1 MGPQERE
8 KGGVESLQEV
18 SWPRGLLSP
27 KGTCLSGGLALA
39 GSLPRFSRDLG
50 NPLTP
55 RNATSSGET
64 PASGVA
70 TVRSAGWSASG
81 NLCFPRCVP
90 RGGFPW
96 AKRSLSYRKY
106 HGRGQELACRR
117 GPQLLHQMLFW
128 GPCSRRPGGGPT
140 QLRSG
145 DGRSFGSMARVL
157 GVAAAWG
164 LWSRHQDGVST
175 DWGPGVT

>member
-90 RGGFPW
+90 KGGFPW

-106 HGRGQELACRR
+106 HGRGQELPAWTAAASPDAFLGPLQPPPWR
-117 GPQLLHQMLFW
+117 GANAASFRGQAVIRKH
-128 GPCSRRPGGGPT
+128 GPRAGSGGRVGALVST
-140 QLRSG
+140 S
-145 DGRSFGSMARVL
+145 GRS
-157 GVAAAWG
+157 
-164 LWSRHQDGVST
+164 
-175 DWGPGVT
+175 

>member
-39 GSLPRFSRDLG
+39 GSLPRFRRDLG

-70 TVRSAGWSASG
+70 TVKSPIGLLLGTSAFPAASPGVAFPGRRCPSPTANTTGGDKNWSAGVDRSCFSRCFSG
-81 NLCFPRCVP
+81 APAAAALEGGQRSFVPGTGGHSEAWPACWEWRP
-90 RGGFPW
+90 RGGSGLHI
-96 AKRSLSYRKY
+96 RT
-106 HGRGQELACRR
+106 ELA
-117 GPQLLHQMLFW
+117 LT
-128 GPCSRRPGGGPT
+128 GG
-140 QLRSG
+140 
-145 DGRSFGSMARVL
+145 L
-157 GVAAAWG
+157 G
-164 LWSRHQDGVST
+164 
-175 DWGPGVT
+175 